1 VKSTKLLLRLL
12 LLVTIVAGI
21 FGYYS
26 HAQAQRK
33 ADVVEYL
40 NQRFQSRN
48 LPVISIEILELSPL
62 KLQIVVESMGD
73 DITPQDLKNLR
84 KVDREVFIVAHKN
97 GYIVER
103 YTRILQDSQGNQ
115 LYKLEQGPA
124 EVNQPT
130 RPPTVSDND
139 VRKLLRKRVESLL
152 NEHGIPNV
160 KVTIDVYTI
169 DGSQSLDMQ
178 IAVSSIDEAY
188 SAFGFLHDNL
198 IYPLDPVIA
207 AVNDQGGQIIVTSY
221 EIIDNEDQILFFY
234 VFDYQLQRGTWSN
247 STNFPVDLSEG
258 GALPPTD
265 LPSESL
271 TLTPEAT
278 ELPVETTSPTP

>member
-1 VKSTKLLLRLL
+1 MKSTKLLLRLL

-258 GALPPTD
+258 GGTASYRFAFGVTYID
-265 LPSESL
+265 
-271 TLTPEAT
+271 TRGN
-278 ELPVETTSPTP
+278 